1 MKLLLDTHILLW
13 TLLGDDRLSKPA
25 RDAIADEGNDVYYSI
40 VSPWEVEIKRM
51 AHPDEMDL
59 TAEELV
65 KYARESGFYQV
76 PIRAAHVYELK
87 NLRRREGA
95 APHKDPFDRIM
106 ICQAIAEN
114 MVFVTHDNLIRD
126 YEIKN
131 ILMS

>member
-65 KYARESGFYQV
+65 KYARESGFYGFCD
-76 PIRAAHVYELK
+76 A
-87 NLRRREGA
+87 
-95 APHKDPFDRIM
+95 
-106 ICQAIAEN
+106 
-114 MVFVTHDNLIRD
+114 
-126 YEIKN
+126 
-131 ILMS
+131 